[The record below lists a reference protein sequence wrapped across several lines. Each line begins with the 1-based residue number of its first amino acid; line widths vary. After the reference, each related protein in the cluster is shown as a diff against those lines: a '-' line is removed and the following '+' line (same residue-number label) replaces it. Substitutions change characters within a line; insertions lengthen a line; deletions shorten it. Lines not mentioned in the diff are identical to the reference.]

1 MHIWVYF
8 CKILFPSSCKN
19 MTCNNAFDRDKTALF
34 SFICDFWFNE
44 FEMMKLTLNQDYL
57 SILDPILIWEYSVI
71 NFYML

>member
-44 FEMMKLTLNQDYL
+44 SEMVETDFRSTL
-57 SILDPILIWEYSVI
+57 SLDSWSHFDLRKYC
-71 NFYML
+71 Y